1 MRRLKTLQKWLV
13 FLIFSPLVIIS
24 FVLYFGILIPLLVV
38 CMPKATLPRLK
49 EGAEPFM
56 EFWGNIYKSVC
67 WYFERRKLDE

>member
-13 FLIFSPLVIIS
+13 LLIFSPLVIIS

-38 CMPKATLPRLK
+38 CMPKAVLPRIK
-49 EGAEPFM
+49 EAPEPFM
-56 EFWGNIYKSVC
+56 EFWENIYNSVC

>member
-38 CMPKATLPRLK
+38 CMPKAVLPRIK
-49 EGAEPFM
+49 EAPEPFM

-67 WYFERRKLDE
+67 WYYERRKLDE

>member
-1 MRRLKTLQKWLV
+1 MSRLKTLQKWLV

-38 CMPKATLPRLK
+38 CMPKAVLPRIK
-49 EGAEPFM
+49 EAPEPFM

-67 WYFERRKLDE
+67 WYYERRKLDE